1 MLARMGIGGTA
12 APAARPARALPDG
25 IDPDLEVVVG
35 RMIGLLLIEISA
47 FHGFA
52 WAEAVLDDRE
62 LVAGDG
68 RAAALVSHIRAD
80 ETPHVAWLRTALSE
94 MRDRTWVG
102 ADGRRHPGTEMIGRL
117 WDRALET
124 SVVLR
129 RREHLQM
136 VLGEIEVAVAGR
148 PDGADLIEEMLALGT
163 VVRQPD
169 GSLADADA
177 DAVP

>member
-1 MLARMGIGGTA
+1 
-12 APAARPARALPDG
+12 
-25 IDPDLEVVVG
+25 
-35 RMIGLLLIEISA
+35 MIGLLLIEISA

-177 DAVP
+177 DADAVP